1 MSMHLVGP
9 WLSTTSTK
17 KRKNFK
23 FKSAE
28 HKRKYEAE
36 RAEWEKLVKK
46 YGIDKL
52 PKNTKSKDTFKP
64 VESYRRPTEHIPS

>member
-28 HKRKYEAE
+28 HKRKYKQSE
-36 RAEWEKLVKK
+36 LS
-46 YGIDKL
+46 G
-52 PKNTKSKDTFKP
+52 KNW
-64 VESYRRPTEHIPS
+64 